1 MYVIMG
7 GTGHVGSATATELL
21 NLGHAVTIVT
31 RNADQAAGW
40 RAKGAD
46 LVEAN
51 VEDVTSLRAAFR
63 RGKRAFLLNPPADTA
78 RDTDFIERR
87 TVGNILAALDG
98 AGLEKVVAESTGS
111 AQPGDRIG
119 DLNVLWEL
127 EEGLRQQPIPGAIN
141 RAAYYMS
148 NWDGLLDGVRTSGTL
163 PILFPPNTMIPL
175 VAPSD
180 LGKAAAQRLLSGVDD
195 VDVRYIEGPKRYSP
209 ENVAEA
215 FANALGRSV
224 ELAIIPR
231 KKWKQSFL
239 ELGFS
244 DSAAESY
251 TRMTELSVDK
261 GFDMPDNSWRGTTAL
276 ETYIRSRVEKL

>member
-40 RAKGAD
+40 RARGAD
-46 LVEAN
+46 LVEAD
-51 VEDVTSLRAAFR
+51 VEDVASLRAAFR

-78 RDTDFIERR
+78 RDTDVIERR
-87 TVGNILAALDG
+87 TVANILAALDG
-98 AGLEKVVAESTGS
+98 AGLEKVVAESTGG

-127 EEGLRQQPIPGAIN
+127 EEGLRHQPIPAAIN

-148 NWDGLLDGVRTSGTL
+148 NWDGLLDSVRTSGTL
-163 PILFPPNTMIPL
+163 PILFPPHTMIPV

-209 ENVAEA
+209 ENLAEA
-215 FANALGRSV
+215 FANALGRPV

-231 KKWKQSFL
+231 KDWKQSFL

-244 DSAAESY
+244 DRAAESY
-251 TRMTELSVDK
+251 TRMTELSIDK
-261 GFDMPDNSWRGTTAL
+261 GFDMPDDSWRGRTSL
-276 ETYIRSRVEKL
+276 ETYIRSRVEVL